1 MFWTLIVLLGCL
13 VYMHSTQRFMER
25 QAKMEAENGRRQEQ
39 TYQAM
44 VQHYRQ
50 VVLEQQSRMDSP
62 GHRSGSGSGG
72 GGVEAVQLL
81 VESNMQ
87 RSARLEARV
96 ETMSKELEQ
105 LRRTIAECEGTSST
119 LFSSVSDL
127 HHKMNNLNHSVMSLV
142 DAA

>member
-1 MFWTLIVLLGCL
+1 MFWTLIVLIGCL
-13 VYMHSTQRFMER
+13 VYMHSTQRSMER

-50 VVLEQQSRMDSP
+50 VVLEQQARMDSP
-62 GHRSGSGSGG
+62 GHRSGSGSAS

-96 ETMSKELEQ
+96 ETLAKELDQ
-105 LRRTIAECEGTSST
+105 LRRTLAECEGTSST